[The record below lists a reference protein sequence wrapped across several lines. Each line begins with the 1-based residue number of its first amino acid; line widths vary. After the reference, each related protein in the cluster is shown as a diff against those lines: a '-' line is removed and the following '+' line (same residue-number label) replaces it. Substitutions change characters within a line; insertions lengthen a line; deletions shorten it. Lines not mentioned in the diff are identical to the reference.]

1 MKRNT
6 ITTGIQKVL
15 FFNPL
20 KFLNQFNHLKH
31 FCNSVY
37 FLSKYTNLSY
47 DFIAVVK
54 SNNQEFERLDFHPCS
69 IF

>member
-6 ITTGIQKVL
+6 ITIGIQKVL

-20 KFLNQFNHLKH
+20 KFLNQFNHIKH
-31 FCNSVY
+31 LCNSVY
-37 FLSKYTNLSY
+37 FLSKYTNLSD

-54 SNNQEFERLDFHPCS
+54 SR
-69 IF
+69 I

>member
-6 ITTGIQKVL
+6 ITIGIQKVL
-15 FFNPL
+15 FFDPL

-31 FCNSVY
+31 LCNSVY

-54 SNNQEFERLDFHPCS
+54 SDNQEF
-69 IF
+69 